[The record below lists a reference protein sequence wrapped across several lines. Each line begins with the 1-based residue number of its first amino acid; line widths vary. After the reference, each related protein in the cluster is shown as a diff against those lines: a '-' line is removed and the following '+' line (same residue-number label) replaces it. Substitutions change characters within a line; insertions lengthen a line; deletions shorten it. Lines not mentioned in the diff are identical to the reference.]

1 LSRHTLLFPIT
12 DHHRK
17 ANQISAKLIPSH
29 SQTSPPLKYL
39 APLIDAYNKA
49 AYAALENAIFPSYF
63 HGKCQNADGVD
74 PKGCPNPD
82 CPVVCGTP
90 GSLVHFYAKLRS
102 IAYEETSKMLVTL
115 SSPGSDSYKAVERA
129 VLADAGGGER
139 NRRYGRAA
147 VPMSRRADSLQDGL
161 RAIMEEIEK
170 LLEEACGEGLA
181 ACSWEVAMKEF
192 ILSFP

>member
-1 LSRHTLLFPIT
+1 
-12 DHHRK
+12 
-17 ANQISAKLIPSH
+17 
-29 SQTSPPLKYL
+29 
-39 APLIDAYNKA
+39 
-49 AYAALENAIFPSYF
+49 
-63 HGKCQNADGVD
+63 
-74 PKGCPNPD
+74 
-82 CPVVCGTP
+82 
-90 GSLVHFYAKLRS
+90 
-102 IAYEETSKMLVTL
+102 MLVTL

-147 VPMSRRADSLQDGL
+147 VPMSRRTDSLQDGL